1 MEKILKRKIIKPSLR
16 REKVIE
22 KRKKRRKEEN
32 PRKKTQTKTGP
43 GTKFVLALSN
53 TRSRLVRKY

>member
-1 MEKILKRKIIKPSLR
+1 LR